1 MRDEKQGG
9 KKGGNDS
16 TGTVF
21 EISSNGEDS
30 GLRLH
35 PTLLPSWFM
44 ISKSQS
50 VNAMRSLHLWVEK
63 REKTSICSQENNH
76 FLLFS
81 VHLYFSFFEKNHSTK
96 HHLIKKQTEISEA
109 LLLFV

>member
-63 REKTSICSQENNH
+63 REKKSICSQENNH
-76 FLLFS
+76 FLFFFS
-81 VHLYFSFFEKNHSTK
+81 PSIYPPFHFWKEKIILQTDSHNGFFNQMK
-96 HHLIKKQTEISEA
+96 H
-109 LLLFV
+109 